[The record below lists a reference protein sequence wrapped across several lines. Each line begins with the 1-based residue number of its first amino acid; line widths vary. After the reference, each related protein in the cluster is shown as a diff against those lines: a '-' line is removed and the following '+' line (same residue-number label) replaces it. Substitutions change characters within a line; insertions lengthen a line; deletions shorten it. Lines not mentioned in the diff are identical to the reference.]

1 MKARTFHRILFKY
14 VILICAFSSSVSK
27 SSPSRL
33 NYSSSR
39 SSSSASYY
47 ARSPRTSSD
56 KYRYYR
62 RSHSSSTDHL
72 NENYKHKSRG
82 SSKCS
87 SVVIISSSSPS
98 YKNFDSDTTESIKLI
113 REIKRDFK
121 LSELSE
127 TSLFAELM
135 KDKNKRELVLK
146 NLATMEKKKQDLDT
160 SQCGDLSNNQNLV
173 VSSNG
178 MCVTDIIK
186 EIPLP
191 PPIPSSFSSFL
202 SSAALP
208 KTESVNSSNRPV
220 AIIDLTETENLN
232 KTAKEFLVNDVPEC
246 IGSSITS
253 NSKEGPISLYG

>member
-208 KTESVNSSNRPV
+208 KTESVNSRPV